1 MRRQIDEAFPTD
13 GTTSDDGVRVAVSNF
28 GQNSTVVLATR
39 QGRVHTAQHCKLFGL
54 WGGVAFEQFLQT
66 ARLFDSIA
74 NGKDTIAAYVHM
86 HAFADASIG
95 TTSHGRFGSD
105 RCPY

>member
-13 GTTSDDGVRVAVSNF
+13 GTASDDGVRVAMSNF

-39 QGRVHTAQHCKLFGL
+39 QGYIQHSIANFLVYGE
-54 WGGVAFEQFLQT
+54 GVAFEQFLQT

-74 NGKDTIAAYVHM
+74 NGRDNL
-86 HAFADASIG
+86 
-95 TTSHGRFGSD
+95 
-105 RCPY
+105 P